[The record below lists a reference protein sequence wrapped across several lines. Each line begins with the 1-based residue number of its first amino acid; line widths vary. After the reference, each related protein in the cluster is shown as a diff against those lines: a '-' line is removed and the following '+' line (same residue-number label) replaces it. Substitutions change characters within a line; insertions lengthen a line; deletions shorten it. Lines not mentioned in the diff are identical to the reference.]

1 MKFFRKHENVE
12 DAYDDLAALL
22 AMSGGQAMNV
32 AVEITDMSPHGYT
45 METDLF
51 PKEALEAYSDW
62 NLEKNPGTM
71 GILEDQRKWFSPLRG
86 GPQGDYRH
94 GMLAKIEQVVLALKA
109 KSGSKRAV
117 LTVPFTDKC
126 SLCVKTTDDAEWKC
140 LREVY
145 FSIDSNGYLHATSVM
160 RSQALIIFP
169 KNIHM
174 IGELMQTVAEQVGVP
189 VGQLTHFM
197 HFLVEDR
204 K

>member
-12 DAYDDLAALL
+12 QAYDDLAALL

-32 AVEITDMSPHGYT
+32 AVEITDMSEHGYT

-51 PKEALEAYSDW
+51 PKEVLESYTQY
-62 NLEKNPGTM
+62 NLG
-71 GILEDQRKWFSPLRG
+71 EDNYDASHFSPLRG
-86 GPQGDYRH
+86 GDQGNYRQ
-94 GMLAKIEQVVLALKA
+94 GMKAKIEKVVLALKA

-126 SLCVKTTDDAEWKC
+126 SLCIETTDDAQWKC

-145 FSIDSNGYLHATSVM
+145 FNIDSNGYLNATSVM

-169 KNIHM
+169 KNIHFL
-174 IGELMQTVAEQVGVP
+174 GEMMQTVAAQVGVP

-197 HFLVEDR
+197 HYLVEDR